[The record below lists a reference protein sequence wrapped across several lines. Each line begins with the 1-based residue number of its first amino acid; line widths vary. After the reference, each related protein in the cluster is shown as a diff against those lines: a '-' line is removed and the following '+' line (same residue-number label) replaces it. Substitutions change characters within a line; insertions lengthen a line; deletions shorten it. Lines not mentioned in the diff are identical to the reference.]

1 MSKGI
6 YGNIDLYARALD
18 VAWARNSEIANNIAN
33 VDTPGYKRKD
43 VVFEEYLKEA
53 IEAKRIRGYRT
64 NARHIPIGAS
74 SPKDVKIR
82 VVQDNST
89 LSMRLDGN
97 NVDIDTEAALAAENS
112 IYYNTIAQKL
122 SGDFRKL
129 RTVINE
135 GRR

>member
-6 YGNIDLYARALD
+6 YGNIDLYAKALD
-18 VAWARNSEIANNIAN
+18 AAWARNAEIANNIAN

-64 NARHIPIGAS
+64 NARHIPVGAGGI
-74 SPKDVKIR
+74 KDVKIR
-82 VVQDNST
+82 VIQDNST

-97 NVDIDTEAALAAENS
+97 NVDIDSEAVLAAENS